1 MHSSGITRDT
11 ENGSGVLRYEPV
23 AIIGMSCRYP
33 GAHNVEE
40 FWNLIRGGGDAITGT
55 PGDRYDPDGASHG
68 QHAPKLGG
76 FISGVDRFDAD
87 FFGISPREARLMDP
101 QQRLLLEVGYEAL
114 EDGGRPPSRLTGR
127 HVGVFVGQ
135 IGSDYWHLQQ
145 AGEDRVE
152 FYGLTGASSRAI
164 SANRLSFAFDLRGPS
179 ITVDTACASSLTAV
193 HLAVQSLRSQEC
205 DLALVGAANLIL
217 TPGDGV
223 AYLDA
228 GMLAG
233 DGRCKFGSRTA
244 DGFVRSDGV
253 GALLLK
259 PLDRAVLDGDRIR
272 AVIRGSAV
280 GNDGQ
285 TSGYLATPAHEGQR
299 AVLERAYRTAG
310 VDPARVDFVEAH
322 GTGTSS
328 GDPVEFSSLAAVLG
342 RDRHPD
348 RLCYVGSVK
357 TNIGHTEAAAGLAG
371 LIKATLALENGL
383 VPPSLHSGEPSPE
396 VAWEAIPLR
405 VPTRPVRLAGSA
417 EGVLAGVNSF
427 GIGGTNAHVVLSS
440 APGRPAE
447 PGPEGTADGQDPPH
461 LLTLSAASEDGLKD
475 LAGAY
480 AGFLAPE
487 GPGRA
492 SSFRDICF
500 SASVCREH
508 RENRLAVVAASHDEA
523 HEALNGFLAGD
534 TTGLYRA
541 DDVEDL
547 TARIAFVFP
556 GQGSQWASMGRDL
569 YATEPV
575 FRTAL
580 DACDAAVLAE
590 ADWSLVKALYD
601 YDGKQLTA
609 PDVVQPTLW
618 AMEVAL
624 AALWRS
630 WGIEPDVVIGHS
642 MGEAAAAYVAG
653 ALPLADCAAVIC
665 RRSSLAARTSGQGA
679 MAWVELG
686 ADEVE
691 EALDDGAVSVAA
703 ANSPTSTLLSGERDP
718 LDQVLR
724 HFDARDIF
732 HRWVKVDYA
741 SHGRQMEPVR
751 EKLLTSLSDVVPR
764 SGRLPVIST
773 LLSEPI
779 DGSQMDA
786 GYWARNIREPVD
798 FVGAVRQALRDETL
812 FVEISPHPL
821 LTGAISETAD
831 DAGRSTLAVGSLR
844 REESG
849 RGSLLRALGSL
860 YTAGAP
866 VRWEAV
872 TAGGSYVPLPHYP
885 WQRDSYW
892 LTPGVTDGAGAS
904 PPGGASAPHGTGR
917 RATRRR
923 HPLLAE
929 RSRTGED
936 AYAWHSS
943 LSLSA
948 HEHAYLRGHRVEGT
962 VILPGTAYVEIASA
976 VGREIFGT
984 TALVQDIAYHR
995 ALFLEDGEDVGLKV
1009 TAEPTGTGSYRVR
1022 VLGRASGDREWTV
1035 HGEACVTASD
1045 EPAEAGT
1052 PSGAGSPDDLDRVRR
1067 RCTRHR
1073 SGDDFYAAHA
1083 RAGNEWGGVF
1093 RGLRDVWTAPG
1104 ESLGFIE
1111 CPRSL
1116 LGDLDAYT
1124 FHPAL
1129 LDAAG
1134 QCLLS
1139 ARPPVPDGEDQ
1150 LIVAGSADSA
1160 ALLRPATARLWT
1172 HARALPSPR
1181 RDSFKGDIT
1190 IYDDHGRLIAVLRGF
1205 RLQYLLGAAPHDP
1218 VDEIPYDRE
1227 EGTHH
1232 DRP

>member
-1 MHSSGITRDT
+1 MSETRDPET
-11 ENGSGVLRYEPV
+11 GNDAFRCAPV

-33 GAHNVEE
+33 GAPGVAD
-40 FWNLIRGGGDAITGT
+40 FWNLISGGGDAITGT
-55 PGDRYDPDGASHG
+55 PGDRYDTEASSHG
-68 QHAPKLGG
+68 QDVPKLGG

-114 EDGGRPPSRLTGR
+114 EDGGRPPPRLAGQ

-135 IGSDYWHLQQ
+135 IGNDYWHLQQ
-145 AGEDRVE
+145 AGEEKVE

-164 SANRLSFAFDLRGPS
+164 SSNRLSFAFDLRGPS

-193 HLAVQSLRSQEC
+193 HLAVQSLTSQEC

-233 DGRCKFGSRTA
+233 DGRCKFGARAA
-244 DGFVRSDGV
+244 DGFVRSDGI

-259 PLDRAVLDGDRIR
+259 PLDRAVRDGDRVR

-280 GNDGQ
+280 GNDGR
-285 TSGYLATPAHEGQR
+285 TSGYLATPAYEGQR
-299 AVLERAYRTAG
+299 AVLERACLTAG
-310 VDPARVDFVEAH
+310 ADPARIDFVEAH

-328 GDPVEFSSLAAVLG
+328 GDPVELSSLAAVLG
-342 RDRHPD
+342 RNRHPD

-357 TNIGHTEAAAGLAG
+357 TNIGHTEAAAGIAG

-383 VPPSLHSGEPSPE
+383 VPPSLHSGEPNPE

-405 VPTRPVRLAGSA
+405 IPTRPVRLARRS
-417 EGVLAGVNSF
+417 EGTWAGVNSF

-440 APGRPAE
+440 APGRTVAPA
-447 PGPEGTADGQDPPH
+447 PDGTAGAQDPPH
-461 LLTLSAASEDGLKD
+461 LLTLSAASGNGLRD
-475 LAGAY
+475 LARAY
-480 AGFLAPE
+480 VGFLAPD

-500 SASVCREH
+500 SASACREH
-508 RENRLAVVAASHDEA
+508 RENRLAVVATTHDEA
-523 HEALNGFLAGD
+523 REALSGFLDGD
-534 TTGLYRA
+534 TAGLSTA
-541 DDVEDL
+541 DDVEEP

-569 YATEPV
+569 YASEPV

-590 ADWSLVKALYD
+590 AGWSLVDVLYGSD
-601 YDGKQLTA
+601 EKELTA

-642 MGEAAAAYVAG
+642 MGEAAAAYVSG

-686 ADEVE
+686 AAEVE
-691 EALDDGAVSVAA
+691 EALDEDEVSVAA
-703 ANSPTSTLLSGERDP
+703 ANSPTSTLLSGERGP
-718 LDQVLR
+718 LDQVLKR
-724 HFDARDIF
+724 FDARDVF

-741 SHGRQMEPVR
+741 SHGSQMEPVR
-751 EKLLTSLSDVVPR
+751 EALLTSLSDVVPH

-773 LLSEPI
+773 LLTEPI

-798 FVGAVRQALRDETL
+798 FVGAVRQALREETL

-821 LTGAISETAD
+821 LTEAVAETAD
-831 DAGRSTLAVGSLR
+831 DAGGGTLAVGSLR
-844 REESG
+844 RGESG
-849 RGSLLRALGSL
+849 RGSLLRSLGSL
-860 YTAGAP
+860 YTAGAR
-866 VRWEAV
+866 VDWEAV

-885 WQRDSYW
+885 WQRDSFW
-892 LTPGVTDGAGAS
+892 LTPAATGASTSDGAPAPRGTDGG
-904 PPGGASAPHGTGR
+904 
-917 RATRRR
+917 ATRRS

-929 RSRTGED
+929 RIRPDGED
-936 AYAWHSS
+936 TYAWRSS
-943 LSLSA
+943 LNLSA
-948 HEHAYLRGHRVEGT
+948 PDHAYLRGHRVEGT

-976 VGREIFGT
+976 VGREIFST
-984 TALVQDIAYHR
+984 TTPVHDIAYHR
-995 ALFLEDGEDVGLKV
+995 ALFLEDGDEVELRV
-1009 TAEPTGTGSYRVR
+1009 TAEPVGTDAYRVR
-1022 VLGRASGDREWTV
+1022 VLGRGSGEREWTL
-1035 HGEACVTASD
+1035 HGEATATASD
-1045 EPAEAGT
+1045 EPAESGG
-1052 PSGAGSPDDLDRVRR
+1052 PSPGAGDADSLDQVRR

-1083 RAGNEWGGVF
+1083 RTGNEWRGVF
-1093 RGLRDVWTAPG
+1093 RGLQDVWTAPG

-1111 CPRSL
+1111 CPEGL
-1116 LGDLDAYT
+1116 LAELDAYV

-1139 ARPPVPDGEDQ
+1139 ARPPVPDGQDE

-1160 ALLRPATARLWT
+1160 TLLRPPTGRLWT
-1172 HARALPSPR
+1172 HARALPSTR
-1181 RDSFKGDIT
+1181 GDSFRGDIT
-1190 IYDDHGRLIAVLRGF
+1190 IYDEHGRLTAVLRGF
-1205 RLQYLLGAAPHDP
+1205 RLQYLLGAAPHGP
-1218 VDEIPYDRE
+1218 VEETPYDRK
-1227 EGTHH
+1227 EGTSD